1 MFCNSAVTHE
11 LIFHHNWGKD
21 FLISNAVSSHE
32 QTLLQMNLYLILA
45 ARVSH
50 NAMFSKKGQLWIMP
64 CHSHIKF
71 NNDCESD
78 KKSLLVFFIS
88 REAAQTIVKAM
99 KLMATRSQDCEI
111 ARNL

>member
-1 MFCNSAVTHE
+1 MFCNSVVTHE

-21 FLISNAVSSHE
+21 FLISTAVSSHE
-32 QTLLQMNLYLILA
+32 QTLFQMNLYLILA

-50 NAMFSKKGQLWIMP
+50 NALFSKKGQLWIMP
-64 CHSHIKF
+64 YLSPTMIAKAIKKVYF
-71 NNDCESD
+71 
-78 KKSLLVFFIS
+78 FFIS

-99 KLMATRSQDCEI
+99 KLMAARSQDCEI

>member
-32 QTLLQMNLYLILA
+32 QTLYLMNLYLILA

-71 NNDCESD
+71 NNDCESN
-78 KKSLLVFFIS
+78 KKILVCSIS
-88 REAAQTIVKAM
+88 REAAQTIVKAI
-99 KLMATRSQDCEI
+99 KLMAARSQDCEI

>member
-32 QTLLQMNLYLILA
+32 QTLFQMNSYLILA

-50 NAMFSKKGQLWIMP
+50 NALFSKKGQLWIMP
-64 CHSHIKF
+64 YLSPTMIAKAIKKTTRFFHISQSRT
-71 NNDCESD
+71 NDCESN
-78 KKSLLVFFIS
+78 
-88 REAAQTIVKAM
+88 E
-99 KLMATRSQDCEI
+99 LMAARSQDCEI